1 MKLSILIVGPQ
12 GTGKTTLADSIV
24 ADYDPRRIIDVIY
37 RGTSSLAPL
46 VAKSILDFQLKE
58 KENDCLRIHFE
69 SAKMTQRDFE
79 VLQELA
85 KSKEVKIRKDTGE
98 TSIYK
103 FSLILVEL
111 QTEASFNPADFNFF
125 DQVIILNR
133 LPQYAES
140 QEEKTALP
148 AQ

>member
-24 ADYDPRRIIDVIY
+24 ADYDQRRIIDVIY
-37 RGTSSLAPL
+37 RGTSSLDPL
-46 VAKSILDFQLKE
+46 LINSILDFQLKE

-85 KSKEVKIRKDTGE
+85 RSKEVKIRKDAGE
-98 TSIYK
+98 KAIYR

-111 QTEASFNPADFNFF
+111 QTKAPINPADFSFF
-125 DQVIILNR
+125 DQIIILNR

-140 QEEKTALP
+140 QEEKSALP